1 MDYSRRTRVIICL
14 IYPVSLVSII
24 TSDTLDSEY
33 FINKLAFHFYNTLI
47 FQHYE
52 SKEIRIAK
60 IMEHWYPGKWSA
72 KIGICL
78 NMVFGEKKEAIL
90 FIR

>member
-78 NMVFGEKKEAIL
+78 NMVFGEKKRSH
-90 FIR
+90 FIY